1 VAAECNN
8 ETGTHAVRRSLKSSN
23 FHKKQFHRCLP
34 LKQHM
39 GFVIYQLY
47 KILRTLFSMH
57 QTPVWLQTLLPCLHA
72 HEPYS
77 LRTGFLFFQRVLRMR
92 LFSAIFYMFNKKT
105 KKTYLKTIKKLNL
118 KHNFYIAIFRYF
130 FSKNSLNHV
139 CFFCFKNT
147 FKKFKIFLSFSLLQ
161 INFFLR

>member
-77 LRTGFLFFQRVLRMR
+77 LRTGFLFFQRVLRLL
-92 LFSAIFYMFNKKT
+92 LFFANFYMFNNKKKT
-105 KKTYLKTIKKLNL
+105 IL
-118 KHNFYIAIFRYF
+118 FYIVKPL
-130 FSKNSLNHV
+130 KN
-139 CFFCFKNT
+139 
-147 FKKFKIFLSFSLLQ
+147 
-161 INFFLR
+161 